1 MVPSAMKLPVL
12 KLSICIPTRVGKDDK
27 IATDTCCDP
36 ISNAARSR
44 HKWLK
49 GRLSYEQD
57 VRRLG
62 DALE

>member
-1 MVPSAMKLPVL
+1 MVSSAMKLPVL
-12 KLSICIPTRVGKDDK
+12 KLSICIPTRVEKDDK

-36 ISNAARSR
+36 ISDAAGSR

-49 GRLSYEQD
+49 GRLSYEQN